1 MYIKINE
8 ATNYIKTQ
16 YHGKIDLAII
26 LGSGLGPLA
35 DEIENPIEL
44 DYRDI
49 PHFPISNLIGHAGKL
64 IIGTLENKTVIIM
77 KAMTWILLHCQFVY
91 LKDWELII

>member
-26 LGSGLGPLA
+26 LGSGLCRQV
-35 DEIENPIEL
+35 N
-44 DYRDI
+44 YRYI
-49 PHFPISNLIGHAGKL
+49 RK
-64 IIGTLENKTVIIM
+64 
-77 KAMTWILLHCQFVY
+77 
-91 LKDWELII
+91 

>member
-49 PHFPISNLIGHAGKL
+49 PISRFLISLDMPAS
-64 IIGTLENKTVIIM
+64 
-77 KAMTWILLHCQFVY
+77 
-91 LKDWELII
+91 